1 MKKFIPVIALMA
13 AAAFVLGS
21 YDNPAVAEDPKQDPD
36 LFDNGDGV
44 KIWKPKGKDQWK
56 IIGEGGWDT
65 WFKDAGGVQFMLV
78 KWAADNKDGD
88 LQKSPPLVRMYGVK
102 YDTQGKFKIGDWEGT
117 PSSTK
122 GFAKAIFEQ
131 LLDQD
136 YKNPKNV
143 QETAK
148 AVYPCGSCYQFSCY
162 GEHKKYGGSHYL
174 RILICKK
181 DSKDTY
187 QFVVGSAP
195 GEEKMDGKH
204 SGEEIEMVLK
214 SIKFYDKK

>member
-1 MKKFIPVIALMA
+1 MTPISTTTTP
-13 AAAFVLGS
+13 GS
-21 YDNPAVAEDPKQDPD
+21 RS
-36 LFDNGDGV
+36 G
-44 KIWKPKGKDQWK
+44 KPKGKDQWK
-56 IIGEGGWDT
+56 IVGEGGWDKF
-65 WFKDAGGVQFMLV
+65 FKDPAGVQFLFA

-88 LQKSPPLVRMYGVK
+88 MQKSPPLVRMYAFK

-131 LLDQD
+131 VLENE
-136 YKNPKNV
+136 YKNPKNI

-148 AVYPCGSCYQFSCY
+148 AVYPCGNCYQFSCY

-174 RILICKK
+174 RIMICKK

-187 QFVVGSAP
+187 QIAVECAP
-195 GEEKMDGKH
+195 GEEKADGKH
-204 SGEEIEMVLK
+204 SGEEIETVLK

>member
-1 MKKFIPVIALMA
+1 MKKFLPVIAILA
-13 AAAFVLGS
+13 AVAALAFQRPV
-21 YDNPAVAEDPKQDPD
+21 VAEDPKADPD
-36 LFDNGDGV
+36 LFDNGSGV
-44 KIWKPKGKDQWK
+44 KVWKPKGKDQWK

-65 WFKDAGGVQFMLV
+65 YFKDPDGVQFMLV

-88 LQKSPPLVRMYGVK
+88 MSKSPPLVRMYAFR

-122 GFAKAIFEQ
+122 GFARAIF
-131 LLDQD
+131 DQVLENE

-148 AVYPCGSCYQFSCY
+148 APYPCGTFYQFSCY

-174 RILICKK
+174 RVAIVKK

-187 QFVVGSAP
+187 QIGIQCAP
-195 GEEKMDGKH
+195 GEEKLDGKH
-204 SGEEIEMVLK
+204 SGEEIEMVLR
-214 SIKFYDKK
+214 SIRFYDKK